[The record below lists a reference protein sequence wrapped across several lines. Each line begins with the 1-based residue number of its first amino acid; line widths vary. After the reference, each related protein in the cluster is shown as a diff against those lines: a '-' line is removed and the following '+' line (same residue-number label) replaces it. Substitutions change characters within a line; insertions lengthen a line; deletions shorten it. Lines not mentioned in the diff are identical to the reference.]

1 MTFTIMT
8 SPRAGVEAGLKE
20 ILRRRILESK
30 AEEVEDTQTRI
41 LTSRHPEEGLLHR
54 ARLLLKEQI
63 MRLEGVIAVVAAV
76 EAMNGLIPG

>member
-1 MTFTIMT
+1 MTN
-8 SPRAGVEAGLKE
+8 PRAGVEAGLKE

-54 ARLLLKEQI
+54 AHLLLKEQM
-63 MRLEGVIAVVAAV
+63 MRLKGVIAVVAAV